1 MTCTQILTKQ
11 LRTANKNQTR
21 NLKLNPKIPKK

>member
-11 LRTANKNQTR
+11 LRIANKNKNR
-21 NLKLNPKIPKK
+21 HLKLNPKIPKK